1 MNETYVE
8 CLVARKPS
16 MILKFFSVLCT
27 MLAVVFFLVGL
38 VYIFAWVVAL
48 AAGIGA
54 YVLNG
59 RCNTEYEYLYVDR
72 EISVDRILAKNRRKK
87 VGTYT
92 VDRME
97 ILAPINSYR
106 LDSYKNR
113 QTKNIDYSVGVA
125 EQPDRRYVLYY
136 EGGIKLIL
144 NPSPEFI
151 KAIQNVAPRKV
162 FTD

>member
-16 MILKFFSVLCT
+16 MIMKFFSVLCT

-38 VYIFAWVVAL
+38 VYVFAWVVAL

-54 YVLNG
+54 YMLNG
-59 RCNTEYEYLYVDR
+59 RCNMEFEYLYVDR

-92 VDRME
+92 IDRME
-97 ILAPINSYR
+97 ILAPINSYH
-106 LDSYKNR
+106 LDGFKNR
-113 QTKNIDYSVGVA
+113 QTKDVDYSVGVA
-125 EQPDRRYVLYY
+125 EQPDKRYVLYY

-151 KAIQNVAPRKV
+151 RAIQNVAPRKV

>member
-16 MILKFFSVLCT
+16 MIMKFFSVLCT

-54 YVLNG
+54 YVLN
-59 RCNTEYEYLYVDR
+59 VDR

>member
-16 MILKFFSVLCT
+16 MIMKFFSVLCT
-27 MLAVVFFLVGL
+27 MLAVVFFLLVL

-72 EISVDRILAKNRRKK
+72 EISVDRILAKNRRK
-87 VGTYT
+87 
-92 VDRME
+92 
-97 ILAPINSYR
+97 
-106 LDSYKNR
+106 
-113 QTKNIDYSVGVA
+113 
-125 EQPDRRYVLYY
+125 
-136 EGGIKLIL
+136 
-144 NPSPEFI
+144 NPSLGQIFM
-151 KAIQNVAPRKV
+151 KRLCLQVMVADITSSVRCSSRMAEVLTPI
-162 FTD
+162 